1 MYLKPDSPIDLQL
14 HTVYSDGTWTPDALI
29 DHLLREGF
37 GAAAITD
44 HERVDIVPALQA
56 LARQKGFLLLPAVE
70 LTTRW
75 RGEWV
80 DMLCFGFDPQASP
93 LNGVAADL
101 LRRQQDNI
109 RQTVQGM
116 AEQGIVLDERA
127 VQAILDE
134 PAVRQPHSLVRLAE
148 QMPHEGGERAIR
160 RLLLGA
166 GLEVVATETG
176 VVVDAAHRSGG
187 VCLIAHPGRG
197 DGYLCFD
204 ETLLD
209 QLRAEVPIDGFEVYY
224 PAHSPERTALFR
236 DYAERHNLLTSA
248 GSDSHTPD
256 NPPVKYRAD
265 SCRKLLEHLDVHVA

>member
-1 MYLKPDSPIDLQL
+1 MRLKPDAPIDFQL

-29 DHLLREGF
+29 DHLLHEGF

-44 HERVDIVPALQA
+44 HERVDIVPALQE
-56 LARQKGFLLLPAVE
+56 LARAKGFLLLPAVE
-70 LTTRW
+70 MTTQW
-75 RGEWV
+75 GEEWV
-80 DMLCFGFDPQASP
+80 DMLCFGFDPHASP
-93 LNGVAADL
+93 LYTLAADL

-109 RQTVQGM
+109 RQTVHGI
-116 AEQGIVLDERA
+116 AEQGYRLAEDA

-134 PAVRQPHSLVRLAE
+134 PAVRQPHSLIRLA
-148 QMPHEGGERAIR
+148 QQLPHVGGDRAVN

-166 GLEVVATETG
+166 GLQVVSTEIG

-197 DGYLCFD
+197 DGYLAFND
-204 ETLLD
+204 ALLD
-209 QLRAEVPIDGFEVYY
+209 RLRAQVPIDGFEVEY
-224 PAHSPERTALFR
+224 PAHSPEQTAMFR
-236 DYAERHNLLTSA
+236 AYAERHGLLTSA

-265 SCRKLLEHLDVHVA
+265 SCRKLLERLGVQVE

>member
-1 MYLKPDSPIDLQL
+1 MHLKPDAPIDLQL
-14 HTVYSDGTWTPDALI
+14 HTVYSDGTWTPDGLI

-56 LARQKGFLLLPAVE
+56 LARAKGFLLLPAVE
-70 LTTRW
+70 MTTRW
-75 RGEWV
+75 GEAWV

-93 LNGVAADL
+93 LRALADDV

-109 RQTVQGM
+109 RQTVQGI
-116 AEQGIVLDERA
+116 AQQGVVLDEGA

-166 GLEVVATETG
+166 GLEVVATETA

-204 ETLLD
+204 EPLLD
-209 QLRAEVPIDGFEVYY
+209 QLRGEVPIDGFEVDY
-224 PAHSPERTALFR
+224 PAHTREQAARFR
-236 DYAERHNLLTSA
+236 AYAERHDLLTSA

-265 SCRKLLEHLDVHVA
+265 SCRKLLARLGIHVT